1 MTAFAMDTFGQKI
14 IILFLLLSIQPP
26 KSLQDWC
33 QNSRSRTCSPLLSAT
48 SSRPMRRS
56 DTLSNLFLE
65 SLSLANQSKS
75 LVTTFS
81 FFFVRKKSRTILL
94 IKNTHPHSRMTNN
107 VVRCES
113 WVNPQ
118 DRFLLQSVGLT
129 EEESQYIDAT
139 TWKELDRRRIIES
152 FIQCSSSSTLT
163 MREPQDDGGSISSTS
178 SNSSTRSTV
187 VSSTRSSSGLS
198 DKSRQLR
205 SQQQQA
211 VHSTDKRPIVS
222 IANMQGR
229 KMSSSS
235 ATSSNSSSPGSYPT
249 LFQAKQPTNAPKT
262 ETKSRDIKEKDLA
275 STHAPL
281 ALFAA
286 PVHYLHTKA
295 SNSKQTVKT
304 LTQFLAVRQYTK
316 MQVFTVSMVCLLL
329 GLLLPMEKLVLML
342 GGNSMQNHA
351 SSGPTAIPKALF
363 SGVPASSLPLSQKPP
378 VIVVPV
384 AQRPKV
390 VSSVLGEEEAVPA
403 STAYL
408 PKVEDL
414 LAQDVPSSQEA
425 VEPEPIGAL

>member
-1 MTAFAMDTFGQKI
+1 MILFAMDMCLTKKT
-14 IILFLLLSIQPP
+14 PP
-26 KSLQDWC
+26 F
-33 QNSRSRTCSPLLSAT
+33 A
-48 SSRPMRRS
+48 SS
-56 DTLSNLFLE
+56 N
-65 SLSLANQSKS
+65 AASKVS
-75 LVTTFS
+75 SGLVS
-81 FFFVRKKSRTILL
+81 KLK
-94 IKNTHPHSRMTNN
+94 IKNLQPTPVGYKFKTNAPLRYS
-107 VVRCES
+107 VKPVLGVLVPGQSIEVFVRCES

-178 SNSSTRSTV
+178 SNSSTRSSV

-198 DKSRQLR
+198 DKSRELR

-211 VHSTDKRPIVS
+211 VRSNNRSPLVSTAKL
-222 IANMQGR
+222 QGR

-249 LFQAKQPTNAPKT
+249 LFQAKQPTNATKT
-262 ETKSRDIKEKDLA
+262 ETKSRDLKEKDLA

-286 PVHYLHTKA
+286 PVHYLHTKV
-295 SNSKQTVKT
+295 SNSKQTVRT
-304 LTQFLAVRQYTK
+304 LTRFLAVRQYTK

-329 GLLLPMEKLVLML
+329 GLLLPMEKLMMML

-363 SGVPASSLPLSQKPP
+363 SGVSPLASPLSQKPP

-384 AQRPKV
+384 SQRPKV
-390 VSSVLGEEEAVPA
+390 VSPVMEEEEAAPPTTV
-403 STAYL
+403 YL

-414 LAQDVPSSQEA
+414 LAQDGPSSQEA
-425 VEPEPIGAL
+425 IEPEPIGAL